1 MKKEKFSF
9 GIIGCGAIAGVHAKA
24 IGAMEDAVLAAAYD
38 SQRTEEKQLLKG

>member
-24 IGAMEDAVLAAAYD
+24 MRYW
-38 SQRTEEKQLLKG
+38 QRPMTASEQEKNNF